1 MNLNCPKCASEKT
14 RSTDNES
21 LFHPTQDDVEKH
33 NIPNVDHELYVT
45 MHCDGCGWDFKTIF
59 NLTLKAKY

>member
-1 MNLNCPKCASEKT
+1 MELTCTKCNSSKV

-21 LFHPTQDDVEKH
+21 LYHPSETEVEH

-45 MHCDGCGWDFKTIF
+45 MHCDGCGHDFKAVF